1 MKINLTFSGQL
12 GQCNSIKYIYISLLS
27 ERENTVLQWKF
38 KLNCAMAA
46 AENRDLKDHTPKA
59 KW

>member
-1 MKINLTFSGQL
+1 MDNWDSVTPL
-12 GQCNSIKYIYISLLS
+12 NIYISLLS